1 MSEKLKKHKAIGWD
15 VDKTLINGLWS
26 KHWRAYVTA
35 NVDNHDHWIVT
46 FRDDVDTATVFD
58 ELEEQYHYPLKK
70 EWFKGIVNLP
80 RDIASVYDA
89 LPASIVTF
97 DFTKPATAKFNRILE
112 HEGLTFEEA
121 KLLVNSLHHWKAK
134 ACVELGCT
142 VLVDDLESIVADG
155 CDLYNVEFINSIKE
169 KYKQ

>member
-1 MSEKLKKHKAIGWD
+1 MSEKLKKHKSIGWD

-35 NVDNHDHWIVT
+35 NVDEHDHWIIT

-58 ELEEQYHYPLKK
+58 ELEEQYHYPLKR

-80 RDIASVYDA
+80 RELDIPYHKLHPS
-89 LPASIVTF
+89 LINF
-97 DFTKPATAKFNRILE
+97 DYTTEPTPKILRILNN
-112 HEGLTFEEA
+112 EGLNLEQA
-121 KLLVNSLHHWKAK
+121 KQIKEGVHHWKAK

-155 CDLYNVEFINSIKE
+155 CDLYNVEFIHSIKE
-169 KYKQ
+169 KYN